1 MKRYSIFFIIFLF
14 LILSNG
20 IHASQKAKWIYYPG
34 DFDIWLCKELSLKRT
49 ERNQAYPTM
58 WRLDP
63 AYGIVVF
70 KKNISLSQPES
81 ASIWVDGKYYIQIS
95 NQGIL
100 YDYDPNNFEL
110 PAGDYELSVCV
121 ENYRTVPSMLFKSK
135 SYVSDNS
142 WIVNSRNNDDVY
154 AASWIF
160 ENPAFPPSSYK
171 LATQPIEAQILK
183 NENNELLVDFGKNT
197 FAYPVLKNVIGSGQI
212 QLYYGESKEEA
223 LAKKLAETYDII
235 SVTNTNAQNDTLPA
249 KAFRY
254 ILIVKDSSVSFE
266 KLSALYEYLPVE
278 YKGNF
283 SCSDTLINS
292 IYNTSMYTF
301 HLATRECH
309 IDGIKR
315 DRWVWSGD
323 ALQSYLMNFYTFF
336 DEDVNKRT
344 LWGLRGHDPV
354 TTHINTILD
363 YSFYWMI
370 GIYYHYLYTGDSTFV
385 KQIYP
390 RMLGTMQF
398 CLNRLNENG
407 MAQGLP
413 GDWVFVDWASISK
426 EGELSFE
433 QLLLIQSLKAM
444 SECANIVQDWE
455 TKERMQKLYADKKSM
470 FEEVFWSNE
479 KKVFMHNRVNGNL
492 TNDVTRYTNMFAV
505 LFNMVNQDKKQAIK
519 DSVILN
525 DNILAITTPYMKFY
539 ELAALCEIGEQ
550 QQVLEFVK
558 DYWGGMLQR
567 GATTFWEA
575 FDPTVPEDK
584 HYEMYGRPFGK
595 SLCHAWGANPVYLF
609 GRYFL
614 GVYPTAPGYKEYVIE
629 PNLGGLKWIKG
640 TVPTPHGIISV
651 EMTTKKISITTAAN
665 TGGVLKFKSNR
676 TPKVSQG
683 RLEKEENGEYLL
695 YLDQPNALYEISY
708 K

>member
-1 MKRYSIFFIIFLF
+1 MKRYLIFLVA
-14 LILSNG
+14 IICTLSFKVN
-20 IHASQKAKWIYYPG
+20 AEQQAKWIYYPG

-70 KKNISLSQPES
+70 KKQISLDKPEN
-81 ASIWVDGKYYIQIS
+81 ASIWVDGKYYIQT
-95 NQGIL
+95 NKHGIF
-100 YDYDPNNFEL
+100 YDYDPQNFEL

-121 ENYRTVPSMLFKSK
+121 ENYQTVPSILFKSK
-135 SYVSDNS
+135 SYVSDNT
-142 WIVNSRNNDDVY
+142 WIANSRNNDDVS
-154 AASWIF
+154 ASSWIF
-160 ENPAFPPSSYK
+160 TEPSLPPSTYK
-171 LATQPIEAQILK
+171 LATTPIEAQTVK
-183 NENNELLVDFGKNT
+183 NEGDGVLIDFGKNT
-197 FAYPVLKNVIGSGQI
+197 FAFPVLNGLKGSGQV

-235 SVTNTNAQNDTLPA
+235 TVNNPVAKNDTLPT

-254 ILIVKDSSVSFE
+254 ILVVKDPSVSFD
-266 KLSALYEYLPVE
+266 KISALYEYLPVE
-278 YKGNF
+278 YKGTF
-283 SCSDTLINS
+283 SCSDPLIND

-336 DEDVNKRT
+336 DEDVNTRT

-370 GIYYHYLYTGDSTFV
+370 GIYYHYLYTGDASFI

-390 RMLGTMQF
+390 RMLGTMNF

-407 MAQGLP
+407 LAEGLP
-413 GDWVFVDWASISK
+413 GDWVFIDWAPIDK
-426 EGELSFE
+426 EGEVSFE

-444 SECANIVQDWE
+444 MECAEIAQDHA
-455 TKERMQKLYADKKSM
+455 TKEKMQKLYDSKKKEFNRIFWSDDKKAFLHSRIDG
-470 FEEVFWSNE
+470 
-479 KKVFMHNRVNGNL
+479 KL
-492 TNDVTRYTNMFAV
+492 TDYATRYTNMFAI
-505 LFNMVNQDKKQAIK
+505 LFNMVDQTKKQEIK
-519 DSVILN
+519 ESVILN
-525 DNILAITTPYMKFY
+525 DSILQITTPYMKFY

-550 QQVLEFVK
+550 AKVLKFVK
-558 DYWGGMLQR
+558 DYWGGMLER

-575 FDPTVPEDK
+575 FDPTAPEDK

-614 GVYPTAPGYKEYVIE
+614 GVYPTASGYKEYIIE
-629 PNLGGLKWIKG
+629 PNLGGLKWMKG
-640 TVPTPHGIISV
+640 TVPTPEGVISV
-651 EMTTKKISITTAAN
+651 EMNTKKIGVTTTAN
-665 TGGVLKFKSNR
+665 TGGILKFKSKR
-676 TPKVSQG
+676 TPKVNQG
-683 RLEKEENGEYLL
+683 TLIKGDNNEYTLKLDKANSYYEVL
-695 YLDQPNALYEISY
+695 Y